1 MSQQKVDL
9 HKQEKKNMKGAVKK
23 RKAANVLWVVVFI
36 AILAL
41 VAFWI
46 GFSAYR
52 SYQASKAGTVEQ
64 VPVDVSPLD
73 DFNTQLGTEY
83 TAD

>member
-23 RKAANVLWVVVFI
+23 RKAANVLWAVVFI
-36 AILAL
+36 AVIAL

-64 VPVDVSPLD
+64 VPVDVTPLD
-73 DFNTQLGTEY
+73 DFNTDLGTEY
-83 TAD
+83 AMD